1 MTKRFKRKKER
12 KKEKERK
19 KRDRKDD
26 ERGRREVI
34 EQNKNKKPTGLLLT
48 SLLVLLC

>member
-12 KKEKERK
+12 KKERK

-26 ERGRREVI
+26 ERGRRKVI
-34 EQNKNKKPTGLLLT
+34 EQNKNKKPTGLLL
-48 SLLVLLC
+48 VLLC